1 MVTSEAVV
9 LTLQRDGE
17 MEGERGKKKEER
29 SADKAFCV
37 RQFAAVSFPTLL
49 TTTKRC

>member
-17 MEGERGKKKEER
+17 MEGERGKKEER

-37 RQFAAVSFPTLL
+37 RQFAALSFPILHY
-49 TTTKRC
+49 

>member
-17 MEGERGKKKEER
+17 MEGERGKKEER
-29 SADKAFCV
+29 SADKGFCV
-37 RQFAAVSFPTLL
+37 RHFAALFFPILHY
-49 TTTKRC
+49 

>member
-17 MEGERGKKKEER
+17 MELERGKTR
-29 SADKAFCV
+29 SADKAFYV
-37 RQFAAVSFPTLL
+37 RQFAALSFPIQGKHL
-49 TTTKRC
+49 TQTH